1 MDTKEIWEHSL
12 SYIRQEINSQVGYNT
27 YIKDAK
33 PISLENGVFKIS
45 VSTPLI
51 KNMILLRYRRNIED
65 SLSRITT
72 RQTVLDIV
80 TDGEEIS
87 ANISRAAGNN
97 AVNLNPKYTFEN
109 FVVGSSNRHA
119 ATLAKKVA
127 ELPGQ
132 AEINPLFLYG
142 KSGLGKTHLMQAIG
156 NEISKNRPEL
166 KVVYVTSERFTNDM
180 INSLRDNNSD
190 MKTFRHRYREVDVLL
205 IDDVQFIEGKEGTQE
220 EIFHTFEDLYQNNKQ
235 IILTSDRKPKDLIT
249 LADRL
254 RSRFEWGITI
264 DINMPDYET
273 RMAILKK
280 KAESRNT
287 YIPEDVLSYIA
298 ERINSNIRELEG
310 ALLKI
315 ISLAGI
321 SRKNIDIKLAEEA
334 LRSILPDEGIIK
346 ITSQKILE
354 SVSAYYNVSVDEII
368 GQSKRQNIVMPRQIA
383 MYLCH
388 EMTNMNYKMI
398 GTALGNRDRTTAI
411 HGVDKIMEM
420 IEKDNNLKSE
430 IDFIMKDLN
439 SL

>member
-1 MDTKEIWEHSL
+1 MKEKEIWEHAL
-12 SYIRQEINSQVGYNT
+12 SYIRQEINSPVGYNT

-33 PISLENGVFKIS
+33 PVSYENGVFKIS
-45 VSTPLI
+45 VSTPII
-51 KNMILLRYRRNIED
+51 KNMILLRYRRSIEN
-65 SLSRITT
+65 SVSKITAH
-72 RQTVLDIV
+72 QTVLDII

-87 ANISRAAGNN
+87 ANTTNKQN

-119 ATLAKKVA
+119 ATLAKRVA
-127 ELPGQ
+127 DFPGQ
-132 AEINPLFLYG
+132 AENPLFLYG

-156 NEISKNRPEL
+156 NEIAKNRPEL

-190 MKTFRHRYREVDVLL
+190 MKSFRHKYREVDVLL

-264 DINMPDYET
+264 DISIPDYET

-280 KAESRNT
+280 KAESQNAD
-287 YIPEDVLSYIA
+287 IPEEVLSYIA

-321 SRKNIDIKLAEEA
+321 SRRNIDISLAEEA
-334 LRSILPDEGIIK
+334 LRSILPDDGIIK
-346 ITSQKILE
+346 ITPQKIIE
-354 SVSAYYNVSVDEII
+354 SVSTFYNVSVEDIV
-368 GQSKRQNIVMPRQIA
+368 GQSKMKNIVMPRQIA
-383 MYLCH
+383 MYLCKQ
-388 EMTNMNYKMI
+388 MTDMNFGMI
-398 GTALGNRDRTTAI
+398 AKALGNRDRTTVM
-411 HGVDKIMEM
+411 HGVDKIMVLM
-420 IEKDNNLKSE
+420 EKDSNLKSE
-430 IDFIMKDLN
+430 IDFIIKDLN

>member
-1 MDTKEIWEHSL
+1 MEINEIWEHAL
-12 SYIRQEINSQVGYNT
+12 SYIRREINSPVGYNT
-27 YIKDAK
+27 YVKDAK
-33 PISLENGVFKIS
+33 PVAYENGVFKIS
-45 VSTPLI
+45 VSTSII
-51 KNMILLRYRRNIED
+51 KNMILLRYRKIIEN
-65 SLSRITT
+65 SLSKITAGT
-72 RQTVLDIV
+72 TVLDII
-80 TDGEEIS
+80 TDGEQIPAS
-87 ANISRAAGNN
+87 KNASSQNN
-97 AVNLNPKYTFEN
+97 TTNLNPKYTFEN

-119 ATLAKKVA
+119 ATLAKKIA
-127 ELPGQ
+127 DFPGQ
-132 AEINPLFLYG
+132 AENPLYMYG

-156 NEISKNRPEL
+156 NEIAKNRPEL
-166 KVVYVTSERFTNDM
+166 NVVYVTSERFTNDM

-190 MKTFRHRYREVDVLL
+190 MKSFRRKYREVDVLL

-280 KAESRNT
+280 KAESQNA
-287 YIPEDVLSYIA
+287 YIPQDVLSYIA

-321 SRKNIDIKLAEEA
+321 SGKEIDLALAEET
-334 LRSILPDEGIIK
+334 LKSILPDEGIIK
-346 ITSQKILE
+346 ITPQKIME
-354 SVSAYYNVSVDEII
+354 SVSTFYNVSVEDII
-368 GQSKRQNIVMPRQIA
+368 GQSKMKNIVVPRQIA

-388 EMTNMNYKMI
+388 EMTNLNYKMI
-398 GTALGNRDRTTAI
+398 AIALGNRDRTTVM

-420 IEKDNNLKSE
+420 LEKDNNLKSE
-430 IDFIMKDLN
+430 IDFIIKDLN